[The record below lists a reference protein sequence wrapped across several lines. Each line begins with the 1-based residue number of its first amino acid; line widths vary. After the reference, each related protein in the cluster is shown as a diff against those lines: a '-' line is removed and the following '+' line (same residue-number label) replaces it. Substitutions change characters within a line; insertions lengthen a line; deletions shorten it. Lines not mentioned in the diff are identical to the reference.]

1 MKCLACSAEMRLTE
15 VCPDRTTV
23 CGIERH
29 TFRCSACAHTA
40 KRLMLNRVRMPITNL
55 PVVIPPKAP
64 VIDPHNGRPAA
75 QSAWAK
81 SIEKV
86 NNKQAELKQRA
97 AAATDWASVV
107 EKLSIRLKQQAV
119 AARAEALA
127 RTVEELRSRH
137 TGLPVRMADSEFD
150 RVWYGHCPDEAAPKP
165 VASVPELLE
174 MMALLESSPPRVL
187 GAIRMTVKVHHPNR
201 WPPQSQRPSSQMRSC
216 LIGCAPSGLLSAKP
230 VQHQR

>member
-40 KRLMLNRVRMPITNL
+40 KRLILNRSWVPITNL

-64 VIDPHNGRPAA
+64 VIDPHNGPAA

-86 NNKQAELKQRA
+86 NHKHAELKQRA
-97 AAATDWASVV
+97 AATTEWGSVV

-119 AARAEALA
+119 AARAEAL
-127 RTVEELRSRH
+127 
-137 TGLPVRMADSEFD
+137 D
-150 RVWYGHCPDEAAPKP
+150 AATAWKF
-165 VASVPELLE
+165 VI
-174 MMALLESSPPRVL
+174 SSF
-187 GAIRMTVKVHHPNR
+187 IR
-201 WPPQSQRPSSQMRSC
+201 
-216 LIGCAPSGLLSAKP
+216 
-230 VQHQR
+230 

>member
-1 MKCLACSAEMRLTE
+1 MLLTE
-15 VCPDRTTV
+15 VCLDRTTV

-40 KRLMLNRVRMPITNL
+40 QRLMLNRARVPITNL

-64 VIDPHNGRPAA
+64 VIDPHNGHPAA

-97 AAATDWASVV
+97 AATTDWGSVV

-127 RTVEELRSRH
+127 RAVEKLRSQAH
-137 TGLPVRMADSEFD
+137 G
-150 RVWYGHCPDEAAPKP
+150 APC
-165 VASVPELLE
+165 ED
-174 MMALLESSPPRVL
+174 
-187 GAIRMTVKVHHPNR
+187 G
-201 WPPQSQRPSSQMRSC
+201 
-216 LIGCAPSGLLSAKP
+216 
-230 VQHQR
+230 

>member
-1 MKCLACSAEMRLTE
+1 MKCLACRAEMCLTE

-29 TFRCSACAHTA
+29 TFRCSACGHTA
-40 KRLMLNRVRMPITNL
+40 KRLILNRSRVPITNL

-64 VIDPHNGRPAA
+64 VNDPHNGRPAA

-97 AAATDWASVV
+97 AATTEWGSVV
-107 EKLSIRLKQQAV
+107 EKLNIRLKQQAM

-127 RTVEELRSRH
+127 RTVEKLNSRH

-165 VASVPELLE
+165 VILGPEPL
-174 MMALLESSPPRVL
+174 RDDD
-187 GAIRMTVKVHHPNR
+187 GA
-201 WPPQSQRPSSQMRSC
+201 
-216 LIGCAPSGLLSAKP
+216 A
-230 VQHQR
+230 